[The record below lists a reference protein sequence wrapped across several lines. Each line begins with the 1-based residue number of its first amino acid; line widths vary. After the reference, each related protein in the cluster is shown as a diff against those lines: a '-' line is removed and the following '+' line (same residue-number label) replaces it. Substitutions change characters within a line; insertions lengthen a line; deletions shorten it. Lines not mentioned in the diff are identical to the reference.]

1 MEAWELEAREAIRD
15 LVARYNAFGD
25 SGRWEDLLELF
36 TQDAEFALREGGAFV
51 GHEEIKAFF
60 TGAATQG
67 GRRSSPVRVWHHTS
81 TLVIDLEDH
90 EQARGRC
97 YYAVLTE
104 AGLDHWGRYRDLYRK
119 QGERWRFAR
128 RSVSVDGRVPGGWAD
143 QNLAGLQDS

>member
-36 TQDAEFALREGGAFV
+36 MPDAEFALREGGVFV
-51 GHEEIKAFF
+51 GHEEMKAFF
-60 TGAATQG
+60 TGAASQG
-67 GRRSSPVRVWHHTS
+67 GRRRSPIRIWHHTS
-81 TLVIDLEDH
+81 TLVIDLEGPD
-90 EQARGRC
+90 EAGGRC

-119 QGERWRFAR
+119 EGERWRFAR

-143 QNLAGLQDS
+143 QNLAGLQDT